1 MRGLKGALVF
11 LAMLVAMVMT
21 ASAAPAA
28 TIESISHGPAADG
41 KERVTFSLNEPI
53 SPKIFTIKDDNPR
66 LVLDFPTTTYKGK
79 GSLALAEG
87 KLATAIRI
95 GVHQEPEQKVRV
107 VIDLA
112 KSMAVSHASLP
123 GDSPNSLIIELAG
136 QEKAEGPP
144 RNEAPPA
151 PVTAL
156 QPTAEVQP
164 AVAPAQPLAPPKP
177 VEEKPLPVPV
187 PQAEKAVSSPPATP
201 AAPPAASAEKV
212 SGLPLLRNISFDDS
226 SAKGEMVL
234 FQLNG
239 FHPPSVSAVEK
250 DNPRVFCDFIGMEMD
265 KGVEANIVAKGKYV
279 ERISAGKQGKPEKI
293 RVTLHLV
300 PNRDYDLQ
308 QVFFKNDN
316 LFVLI
321 VNELPPDKRQ

>member
-1 MRGLKGALVF
+1 MKGLKGVF
-11 LAMLVAMVMT
+11 CCLAVLVAVVLVTT
-21 ASAAPAA
+21 AAQTA
-28 TIESISHGPAADG
+28 TIDAISHEPGADG
-41 KERVTFSLNEPI
+41 KERVTFSLNEAI
-53 SPKIFTIKDDNPR
+53 TPKIFTIKDDNPR

-79 GSLALAEG
+79 GSMTLAEG

-112 KSMAVSHASLP
+112 KGMAVSHASVAS
-123 GDSPNSLIIELAG
+123 DRPNALIIELTG
-136 QEKAEGPP
+136 QAKAEGKVEGSAQ
-144 RNEAPPA
+144 NEALPVATAPPM
-151 PVTAL
+151 
-156 QPTAEVQP
+156 
-164 AVAPAQPLAPPKP
+164 VAPPQPVAPPKP

-187 PQAEKAVSSPPATP
+187 PQAEKAPSPLVPAVSPTP
-201 AAPPAASAEKV
+201 AEKV

-250 DNPRVFCDFIGMEMD
+250 DTPRVFCDFMGMEMD
-265 KGVEANIVAKGKYV
+265 KGVETTIAAKGKYV
-279 ERISAGKQGKPEKI
+279 ERISAGKQGKPEKV

-321 VNELPPDKRQ
+321 VNELPPGKSQ

>member
-1 MRGLKGALVF
+1 MKGFKDVF
-11 LAMLVAMVMT
+11 SYVAVLVAMVLTT
-21 ASAAPAA
+21 AAAQAA
-28 TIESISHGPAADG
+28 IIESISHEPVADG
-41 KERVTFSLNEPI
+41 KERLTFLLSEPVT
-53 SPKIFTIKDDNPR
+53 PKIFTIKDDNPR

-79 GSLALAEG
+79 GSLPLAEG
-87 KLATAIRI
+87 KLATAIRV

-112 KSMAVSHASLP
+112 KALAVSHASLP
-123 GDSPNSLIIELAG
+123 GDNPNALIIELSG
-136 QEKAEGPP
+136 QAKAEGKVVAAAKS
-144 RNEAPPA
+144 EAPPV
-151 PVTAL
+151 P
-156 QPTAEVQP
+156 VQP
-164 AVAPAQPLAPPKP
+164 LVALPQPVAPPKP

-187 PQAEKAVSSPPATP
+187 APAEKAPASAPAVPAASP
-201 AAPPAASAEKV
+201 AAPTPKV
-212 SGLPLLRNISFDDS
+212 SGMPLLRNISFDDS

-239 FHPPSVSAVEK
+239 FHPPAVSAVEK
-250 DNPRVFCDFIGMEMD
+250 DNPRVFCDFMGMEMD
-265 KGVEANIVAKGKYV
+265 KGVEANITAKGKYV
-279 ERISAGKQGKPEKI
+279 ERVSAGKQGKPERI

-321 VNELPPDKRQ
+321 INELPPGKNQ